1 MSNPAPSSQVARLWE
16 HPQLCVALFGI
27 QLRTDDANARY
38 HASGIGAEMMQALE
52 VAHEHGLLHS
62 RFLMSEAGPV
72 IMQYWRS
79 HDDLNRWSR
88 QQPHAR
94 WWQWLRQNT
103 DADLGVYHEIY
114 QARTAE
120 AIFFNCHPVGPATFC
135 TLETATHDGR
145 SSERQTQFERA
156 QDAAMAR
163 EGDAA

>member
-1 MSNPAPSSQVARLWE
+1 MSNPSLSSQVARLWE
-16 HPQLCVALFGI
+16 HPHLCIALFGI
-27 QLRTDDANARY
+27 QLRTEEANARY
-38 HASGIGAEMMQALE
+38 HASGIGSEMTKALE

-62 RFLMSEAGPV
+62 RLMMSETGPV

-88 QQPHAR
+88 QQPHTR

-103 DADLGVYHEIY
+103 DADFGVYHEIY

-120 AIFFNCHPVGPATFC
+120 AIFFHCQPVGPAAFC
-135 TLETATHDGR
+135 TLEPTSTEGR
-145 SSERQTQFERA
+145 SSERQARFEHT
-156 QDAAMAR
+156 R

>member
-1 MSNPAPSSQVARLWE
+1 MSNSPPSSQAARLWE
-16 HPQLCVALFGI
+16 HPQLCIALFGI
-27 QLRTDDANARY
+27 QLRTDAARSRY
-38 HASGIGAEMMQALE
+38 HASGIDTEMMQALE

-62 RFLMSEAGPV
+62 RPLMSEAGPV

-79 HDDLNRWSR
+79 HDDLHRWSR

-94 WWQWLRQNT
+94 WWQWLHQNT

-120 AIFFNCHPVGPATFC
+120 AIFFHCQPIGPAAFC
-135 TLETATHDGR
+135 TLEAATHDGR

-156 QDAAMAR
+156 QDAVTAR